1 MEAENIYEAWK
12 LVQRWFEMMESSEA
26 QYRHPDPRW
35 NGEDYP
41 NKVPLTQK
49 VADRFIE
56 EMDADFLLE
65 KSRFEGKEAPDFAR
79 LPSHARLAF
88 VQEAYGILKTT
99 KEISKEA
106 EKRFATGEIMPP
118 LP

>member
-1 MEAENIYEAWK
+1 
-12 LVQRWFEMMESSEA
+12 MMESSEA